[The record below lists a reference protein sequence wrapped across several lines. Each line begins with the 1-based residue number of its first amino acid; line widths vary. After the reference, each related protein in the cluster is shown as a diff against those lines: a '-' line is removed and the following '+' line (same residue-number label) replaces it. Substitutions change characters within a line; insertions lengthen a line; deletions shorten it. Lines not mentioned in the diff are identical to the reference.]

1 MYRVVLD
8 KEEKKMVVREKYE
21 QHLVDLNQLL
31 IDLCE
36 MAIRAF
42 DKSVDTFLE
51 KDINQA
57 MMILEQDQFM
67 NRLEQHIQDEAI
79 LLITKQQPVATDLR
93 RIMMIV
99 SAASDMERIG
109 DHAVNIAK
117 ETIRLG
123 DANLHYS
130 VEKVEKLRLLTK
142 TMLEDMLAALATE
155 DLPLAKA
162 ISKRDD
168 EIDQL
173 YGEAIVELVESA
185 KESGAKLE
193 QIIQLS
199 FICKSIERI
208 GDYTTNLAEGL
219 FFLLKG
225 THRELNS

>member
-1 MYRVVLD
+1 
-8 KEEKKMVVREKYE
+8 
-21 QHLVDLNQLL
+21 
-31 IDLCE
+31 
-36 MAIRAF
+36 
-42 DKSVDTFLE
+42 
-51 KDINQA
+51 

>member
-1 MYRVVLD
+1 
-8 KEEKKMVVREKYE
+8 
-21 QHLVDLNQLL
+21 
-31 IDLCE
+31 
-36 MAIRAF
+36 
-42 DKSVDTFLE
+42 
-51 KDINQA
+51 
-57 MMILEQDQFM
+57 
-67 NRLEQHIQDEAI
+67 
-79 LLITKQQPVATDLR
+79 
-93 RIMMIV
+93 
-99 SAASDMERIG
+99 
-109 DHAVNIAK
+109 
-117 ETIRLG
+117 
-123 DANLHYS
+123 
-130 VEKVEKLRLLTK
+130 
-142 TMLEDMLAALATE
+142 MLEDMLAALATE